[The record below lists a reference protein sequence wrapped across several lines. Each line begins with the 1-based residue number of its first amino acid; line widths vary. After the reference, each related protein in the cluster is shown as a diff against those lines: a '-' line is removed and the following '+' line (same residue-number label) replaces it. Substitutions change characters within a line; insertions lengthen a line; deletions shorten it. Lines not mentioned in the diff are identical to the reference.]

1 MEGLEQTGNEY
12 DMKTLINIISVSEIW
27 LFYLFIF
34 SFQVSLLWH

>member
-27 LFYLFIF
+27 LFYLFFF